1 MIRSH
6 GGCEVGA
13 MICGIES
20 ISQTDFGFGQVKLC
34 SLVLNSYQ
42 KLESPD
48 HVCGG
53 VMTNDGEFLPMYSE
67 LRFVLRLLV
76 LLSWLC
82 FAS

>member
-42 KLESPD
+42 NWS
-48 HVCGG
+48 
-53 VMTNDGEFLPMYSE
+53 
-67 LRFVLRLLV
+67 RLIMCAV
-76 LLSWLC
+76 V
-82 FAS
+82 